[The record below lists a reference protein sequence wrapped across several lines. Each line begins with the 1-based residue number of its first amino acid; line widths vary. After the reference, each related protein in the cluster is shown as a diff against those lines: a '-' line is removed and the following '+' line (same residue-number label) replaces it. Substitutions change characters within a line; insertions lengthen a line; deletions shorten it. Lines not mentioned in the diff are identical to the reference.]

1 MKLIYVAS
9 PVRGD
14 VEENPKKA
22 NRYCEYVASC
32 GHIPVAPH
40 LAWQGFLHEGFQG
53 NREKAQAFA
62 LEAEQDQYDGLDR

>member
-14 VEENPKKA
+14 VEENLKKA
-22 NRYCEYVASC
+22 NRYCEYVAGC

-40 LAWQGFLHEGFQG
+40 LAWQGFLHEDFPG

-62 LEAEQDQYDGLDR
+62 LEEEQDQYDGLDR